1 MLLEANMYLVEENE
15 LQKLKS
21 LSLGKRVR
29 WIRKKAAEIND
40 EQSQNLFSIYRIA
53 EQTGIAQSTIS
64 KIESE
69 DAKEPKAWVLEK
81 IAAYLGISI
90 EVFFDAFYEHPRRFT
105 ICGYGKDL
113 LEKDNGEYEPFNL
126 LDSRYEAY
134 LTLSI
139 ITSSGDL
146 FEGKSL
152 NEKVDLSTLEIQEFY
167 DEIVSLIEKVRRRR
181 KLWKSQ
187 QAAVKTTSLAQ
198 KKNN

>member
-1 MLLEANMYLVEENE
+1 MILEVNMYHVEENE
-15 LQKLKS
+15 LQKLRS
-21 LSLGKRVR
+21 MSLGERVR
-29 WIRKKAAEIND
+29 WIRKKAAELND

-64 KIESE
+64 KIESG

-90 EVFFDAFYEHPRRFT
+90 EVFFDAFYEHQRRFI

-113 LEKDNGEYEPFNL
+113 LEKNNGEFEPFNL
-126 LDSRYEAY
+126 LDKRYEAH
-134 LTLSI
+134 LSLSI

-146 FEGKSL
+146 YEEKSF
-152 NEKVDLSTLEIQEFY
+152 NERVDLSTLEIEEFY
-167 DEIVSLIEKVRRRR
+167 DEVVSLIEKVRKRR

-198 KKNN
+198 KKN